1 MIQNLNMKK
10 TRRTFLKNSGKTAMG
25 IGVLGLSACNTTKK
39 PMVDTTPMIKEDAN
53 ATKELFFKISLA
65 QWSLNKALFA
75 KEMDNLDFAKV
86 AKTQFG
92 IDGIE
97 YVNQFFKDHVKDN
110 KYLNEMKK
118 RADDHGVKS
127 LIIMV
132 DGEGGLAE
140 PNDKE
145 RNKAV
150 ENHYKWVDAAK
161 YLGCHS
167 IRVNSF
173 GKGSSEDVQKAS
185 IDGLGKLSEYARPLG
200 MNVIVENHGGY
211 SSDGKWLSD
220 VMRSVHQPNCGTLP
234 DFGNFCLERVG
245 GVQWG
250 AKCIKDYDKYKG
262 VEELMPFAK
271 AVSAKSYAFDAEGNE
286 TTIDFMRML
295 KIVKSFNYTGYVG
308 VEYEGKKLSEHDG
321 IMATKKLLEKVGR
334 QLG

>member
-1 MIQNLNMKK
+1 MKK
-10 TRRTFLKNSGKTAMG
+10 TRRNFIKKSGKTALG
-25 IGVLGLSACNTTKK
+25 ISVLGISACNTTKK
-39 PMVDTTPMIKEDAN
+39 PTVDTTPMIKEEVN
-53 ATKELFFKISLA
+53 TPKELFFKISLA
-65 QWSLNKALFA
+65 QWSLHKALFA
-75 KEMDNLDFAKV
+75 KEIDHLDFAKV
-86 AKTQFG
+86 AKTKYG

-97 YVNQFFKDHVKDN
+97 YVNQFFTDHVKDN

-140 PNDKE
+140 PDDKE
-145 RNKAV
+145 RNQAV

-173 GKGSSEDVQKAS
+173 GKGSSEDVQKAA
-185 IDGLGKLSEYARPLG
+185 IDGLGKLSDYARPLG

-211 SSDGKWLSD
+211 SSNGKWLTD
-220 VMRSVHQPNCGTLP
+220 VMRKIHQVNCGTLP

-250 AKCIKDYDKYKG
+250 AKCIKEYDKYKG

-271 AVSAKSYAFDAEGNE
+271 AVSAKTYGFDAAGNE
-286 TTIDFMRML
+286 TTIDYLQML
-295 KIVKSFNYTGYVG
+295 KIVQSFKYDGYIG
-308 VEYEGKKLSEHDG
+308 IEYEGEQLSEHEG
-321 IMATKKLLEKVGR
+321 ILATKKLLEKIGR
-334 QLG
+334 QLS